1 MGSRM
6 ALLLHAIGAGDLG
19 IDWRG
24 ETTAPVDIEG
34 DPDATGK
41 QRRPLRK
48 VFGGLA
54 EAGIPIDAVALI
66 ATRNGNPFG
75 DEPFTE
81 HARRIRERLRSP
93 EGLFGRRFSADRVRV
108 VEVASPAMRHTV
120 RPVAET
126 LDELAPGT
134 CLVTSG
140 VGSYAL
146 GAGALLAAIEADV
159 PVSLVPVDDVSAVYR
174 LKELVSP
181 AEPLRAWLVRHRFWD
196 ELAELCP
203 EDAKVWRLLAARQRG
218 DVTAARQAR
227 AAGGAPGLSSGQLG
241 KLTEP
246 WQTVQAAFFERVARG
261 EAIDQS
267 LLRTW
272 YGHRLAGRLKK
283 ERDRLPPRTV
293 AMVSE
298 LVDALNHREEGR
310 RGGAALIDQARQ
322 RLPLTADGGCAAMLQ
337 DTELTNFYRDAATHS
352 AHLRE
357 PGAEMRPLPRTVI
370 DQADAWEGGDF
381 VPALLATRG
390 LPPWPV
396 LGSGDVLALMGVG
409 LPHHD
414 DPTDEQGRRALHE
427 VISWASGRRDR
438 LARRGRIRLR
448 LLASAETMQR
458 AESQVSLALSMAPE
472 GTIDARV
479 LGPLPVEPG
488 AAARIREAVLRSLAD
503 EGSPT
508 GRFGSSSLRDVDEV
522 VLVANPGKPVILNGM
537 IAAGVEWS
545 LTAACPLQV
554 IELTRDHGVTSLA
567 RDGDRILCR
576 LGLDHQLAR
585 LAGYALARLDTR
597 TAWQLLGHG
606 SPALADVRKTTARLH
621 HDLHADP
628 GPSVDLAQRRALAR
642 RRLTLIAHVLADRP
656 WPACYLAVEALR
668 PNLFDWPTWNAL
680 LSLREEARPFR
691 ELNRLRNQTPYAHL
705 LSRMRQSNRRRP
717 ELPPSPQRVTDL
729 LTQAIA
735 ALRAPAPSPLN
746 DHKLVTDYDRLR
758 TALAGLSASPREG
771 SSRS

>member
-1 MGSRM
+1 MT
-6 ALLLHAIGAGDLG
+6 LLLHALGAGDLG

-24 ETTAPVDIEG
+24 ETVAPVDIEG

-41 QRRPLRK
+41 RRRPLRK

-54 EAGIPIDAVALI
+54 EADIPVDAVALI
-66 ATRNGNPFG
+66 ATRNHNPAG

-81 HARRIRERLRSP
+81 YARRIRERLCSP
-93 EGLFGRRFSADRVRV
+93 EGLFGRRFPADRVRI
-108 VEVASPAMRHTV
+108 VEVASPAMRHAV
-120 RPVAET
+120 RPVAAT
-126 LDELAPGT
+126 LDELAPAS
-134 CLVTSG
+134 CLITSG
-140 VGSYAL
+140 SGSYAL
-146 GAGALLAAIEADV
+146 GAGALLAAIETGV

-181 AEPLRAWLVRHRFWD
+181 ADPLRAWLVRHRFWD
-196 ELAELCP
+196 ELAELHP
-203 EDAKVWRLLAARQRG
+203 EDAEVWRLLAARQRG
-218 DVTAARQAR
+218 DVTAARQVR
-227 AAGGAPGLSSGQLG
+227 AAGGVPGLTDGQLQ

-261 EAIDQS
+261 EAVDQS

-272 YGHRLAGRLKK
+272 YGHRLANRLNN

-293 AMVSE
+293 AVVSALLDE
-298 LVDALNHREEGR
+298 LDRRE

-322 RLPLTADGGCAAMLQ
+322 RLSPTATGGCAAMLR
-337 DTELTNFYRDAATHS
+337 DTDLANFYRDAATHS

-357 PGAEMRPLPRTVI
+357 PGAEMRPLPRTII

-381 VPALLATRG
+381 VPALLTARG

-396 LGSGDVLALMGVG
+396 LGSGDVLVLMGVG
-409 LPHHD
+409 LPHHT
-414 DPTDEQGRRALHE
+414 DPADEHGRRALHE
-427 VISWASGRRDR
+427 VISWASVRRDR

-448 LLASAETMQR
+448 LLASAETMER

-479 LGPLPVEPG
+479 LGPLPVDPG
-488 AAARIREAVLRSLAD
+488 AVARIREAILRSLTG
-503 EGSPT
+503 EGAPT

-522 VLVANPGKPVILNGM
+522 VLVVNPGKPVILNGM

-554 IELTRDHGVTSLA
+554 IELTRDHGVTSVA

-606 SPALADVRKTTARLH
+606 SPALADVRTATARLH
-621 HDLHADP
+621 HDLYADP

-642 RRLTLIAHVLADRP
+642 RRLTLIAHVLADQP
-656 WPACYLAVEALR
+656 WSACYLAVEALR
-668 PNLFDWPTWNAL
+668 PSLFDWPTWNAL
-680 LSLREEARPFR
+680 LSLQGKARPFK

-705 LSRMRQSNRRRP
+705 LSRLRQNNRRP
-717 ELPPSPQRVTDL
+717 KSPPPPRQVTGL
-729 LTQAIA
+729 LVQAIT
-735 ALRAPAPSPLN
+735 ALRTPASSSSN
-746 DHKLVTDYDRLR
+746 DRKLVTDYNRLR
-758 TALAGLSASPREG
+758 AALAAASREG